1 MQGGSDLKAGR
12 TSSSS
17 ASSSSSSS
25 SSSSASSSNSSSS
38 GSSTSRTSSSSGAA
52 NSAKSAKNLYSL
64 LHFCIIASLQDIAQ
78 EQFFSYRYGNFIFH
92 IIIVVR
98 SMMWPIWGYLCKL
111 SWGLKKN
118 TCPCRGDQGQGGV
131 RDFTNPI
138 LLNKPIFISTS
149 PGICKLWNFRN
160 LKITFAFKCFVGSS
174 LNSLTQQLILTWQS
188 MSENEQSLSPFPSP
202 QKGKR
207 KRARRSL
214 MAIDT
219 GRGESFFIWE
229 VLLDPAI
236 EQKARSRSSLEESD
250 PPQDSPRMPPSPVLL
265 WQ

>member
-17 ASSSSSSS
+17 ASSSSS

-52 NSAKSAKNLYSL
+52 NSAKSAKNLHSL